1 MRGNQPVGC
10 EGEGAVDDVVHLAS
24 GGAEEVVR
32 LPMRAAAVG
41 VGFDAAVLQ
50 LPVLGSGGLSGGA
63 AQHAPHAA
71 DLLAAFQRKGL
82 VFKRRIRRIAGGH
95 GGVVKLAEG
104 GVEALQGLGVGVH
117 AVSS

>member
-1 MRGNQPVGC
+1 MRSDQSFGC
-10 EGEGAVDDVVHLAS
+10 EGAVDDVVHLAS

-32 LPMRAAAVG
+32 LPVRAAAVG

-50 LPVLGSGGLSGGA
+50 LPVLGSGGLLGGA

-71 DLLAAFQRKGL
+71 NLVAAFEREGL
-82 VFKRRIRRIAGGH
+82 VFKRRIRRLAGGH